1 QLDPLVLELLRGLRP
16 VLLDGVEHARDEHE
30 ELLVVRYRLRLAADA
45 DHCGDRLVDIDRNL
59 ALGRLTAGAFRSLG
73 DSLLAQ
79 QLRGCL
85 DVAVGL
91 DQRLLAV
98 HHSGAGQLAEL
109 LDLAGRDR
117 GGHHAPPSATF
128 AGSVSSTFAG
138 SVAGSGAP
146 ASSSV
151 GAASSLGRSAGA

>member
-1 QLDPLVLELLRGLRP
+1 
-16 VLLDGVEHARDEHE
+16 
-30 ELLVVRYRLRLAADA
+30 VRYRLRLAANA

-59 ALGRLTAGAFRSLG
+59 ALGRLTAGAFRGLG

-85 DVAVGL
+85 DVAVSL

-98 HHSGAGQLAEL
+98 HHSRAGQLAEL
-109 LDLAGRDR
+109 LDLARRDR
-117 GGHHAPPSATF
+117 GGHHAPL
-128 AGSVSSTFAG
+128 STVAG

-151 GAASSLGRSAGA
+151 GAASSLGCSAGAASASAAGAASAAGTAISAGLTFCLPSEMPSAIT